1 MIKILPRPFFIGI
14 DFSINSPGI
23 CIIKDSEPF
32 WISRSVNP
40 KSKAEQRFTEQLIT
54 CKDVDYLNFES
65 SNTEHDNI
73 DSYSNN
79 EYQKIIRYIDR
90 ADFIATSIQDC
101 LRSLTYIRGVDN
113 LHFAFEGFSYGSNT
127 NNIID
132 IAIATGFLKEKLIQ
146 TYDKMTLD
154 VMAPG
159 TIKKQAGSGRYK
171 KKEMYEVFVENRH
184 GDPSL
189 VKSEF
194 WTLCQDQRGNNKL
207 LKPTDDLIDAY
218 FIAWSLQAKYSERES
233 LGINQSEK
241 ELSKSSKRSRGL
253 SRLKV

>member
-1 MIKILPRPFFIGI
+1 MIKILPNSFFIGI

-23 CIIKDSEPF
+23 CIIKNSQPL

-40 KSKAEQRFTEQLIT
+40 KSKAEQRFTEQVT
-54 CKDVDYLNFES
+54 ACKDVDYSNFAS
-65 SNTEHDNI
+65 NNTEHENI
-73 DSYSNN
+73 DTYSNN

-90 ADFIATSIQDC
+90 ANLIAESIKTRLNRQG
-101 LRSLTYIRGVDN
+101 YIKGVDN

-132 IAIATGFLKEKLIQ
+132 IAIATGFLKAKLIE
-146 TYDKMTLD
+146 TYDKLTLD

-184 GDPSL
+184 GDPVL
-189 VKSEF
+189 INSEF

-207 LKPTDDLIDAY
+207 IKPTDDLIDAY
-218 FIAWSLQAKYSERES
+218 FIAWSLQARYSERENTERE
-233 LGINQSEK
+233 IP
-241 ELSKSSKRSRGL
+241 KSSKRSRGQG
-253 SRLKV
+253 RFKV